1 MTHDPRQ
8 DPFDLGPMPPS
19 ARMITV
25 DRLVVAADA
34 ETIFALARGV
44 ERWPELL
51 PHYRRVRFISRTT
64 DGGGVV
70 EMAAVRPF
78 GLVDWP
84 TWWVSEMQVH
94 DGAEGPPWIRYRHI
108 RGITRRME
116 VLWAF
121 REGTEGTTT
130 TILHMWNGPSWP
142 VIGDVAAQ
150 RIIGPVFVHGIASR
164 TLAGLA
170 RVAEQAGGSSSWS
183 GA

>member
-8 DPFDLGPMPPS
+8 DPFKLGPMPPT
-19 ARMITV
+19 ARMITL
-25 DRLVVAADA
+25 DRQLVAADMD
-34 ETIFALARGV
+34 TIFALARDV

-51 PHYRRVRFISRTT
+51 PHYRHVRFISRTT

-78 GLVDWP
+78 GLLDWP

-94 DGAEGPPWIRYRHI
+94 AGDGAPWIRYRHV

-121 REGTEGTTT
+121 REDAGGTMT

-150 RIIGPVFVHGIASR
+150 RVIGPVFVHGIASR
-164 TLAGLA
+164 TLSGLA
-170 RVAEQAGGSSSWS
+170 RVAEGSAGSTSGSR
-183 GA
+183 A

>member
-1 MTHDPRQ
+1 
-8 DPFDLGPMPPS
+8 MPPS

-25 DRLVVAADA
+25 DRLVVAA
-34 ETIFALARGV
+34 EQRTIFTLACDV

-78 GLVDWP
+78 GLLDWP
-84 TWWVSEMQVH
+84 TAWVSEMQVH
-94 DGAEGPPWIRYRHI
+94 AGNGGPPWIRYRHV
-108 RGITRRME
+108 RGITRRMD

-121 REGTEGTTT
+121 RDAPGGTMA
-130 TILHMWNGPSWP
+130 TILHMWNGPPWP
-142 VIGDVAAQ
+142 VIGQVAA
-150 RIIGPVFVHGIASR
+150 RRVIGPVFVHGIAAR

-170 RVAEQAGGSSSWS
+170 RVAERSAGSTS
-183 GA
+183 GRNE